1 MKIHHLGIS
10 VISLE
15 QATNFYAQ
23 LGFRPEG
30 DGPVELKSRG
40 VKVLFLVNDQ
50 GTRLELVEKPAIEAN
65 PYHLAYQV
73 EGNLGPEL
81 EALTADLWGQVPE
94 LGITNAFI
102 TGPGGERLELV
113 KKDK

>member
-1 MKIHHLGIS
+1 MKIHHLGIN

-15 QATNFYAQ
+15 QATAFYAQ
-23 LGFRPEG
+23 LGFYPEAE
-30 DGPVELKSRG
+30 GPVELKSRG

-50 GTRLELVEKPAIEAN
+50 GTRLELVEKPILEGT

-73 EGNLGPEL
+73 DGDLEPEL
-81 EALTADLWGQVPE
+81 AALAHDQWGQVPE

-102 TGPGGERLELV
+102 FGPGGEKVELV
-113 KKDK
+113 KVKK